1 MPMLTDEKQMRSA
14 LQLAAQNPFEGV
26 DPGFIERFKSDYAG
40 MHEAK
45 NSNARDLIVNE
56 IQRDFM
62 SQFYK
67 ESGQQLQAWITPKAG
82 VLGPADFSPDEGL
95 EASARGMFDAW
106 KKQNPQSALTFPDRD
121 FIDKEAVRRGAA
133 TISSGK
139 TLERRSTGF
148 GSTAGGFAGTMVGA
162 MTDPINAVSVL
173 FGAGAASGVLRTAL
187 IEGGIGM
194 ASEGVIQGLN
204 YDWRKQ
210 VEPDYS
216 LSDALGEVAAAGA
229 GGAIL
234 GGGIKGLAAA
244 WQRAKTGSWP
254 SHVKDTAYV
263 VTREAAIPSSRF
275 EQSVQGAAAHQAA
288 LTKSLDDLIQSR
300 PVELPPEAFVQ
311 ANARPGRV
319 YDADGNSVG
328 VRYEVVDADSLI
340 TSNRDDLSINP
351 DFPQELQPR
360 DRSRAMSQDQ
370 ISGIAANL
378 QPERLGFSSDASTG
392 APVVGPDG
400 LVESG
405 NGRVLALRRAYQQG
419 GIPSENYLNYLRSQ
433 NFDVEGIR
441 NPVLVA
447 RRVTDLEDRVAFVT
461 AANRSTAMRLGAAEQ
476 ALSDARLLDGDLLS
490 RLEGSDI
497 KAAGNQAFTRGFM
510 QKLPRAEQGNLID
523 KDGFLSQEGERRIS
537 AALMGR
543 AYGEPAMLSRALEDT
558 DNNIKGIA
566 GALSDSSA
574 PWSMM
579 RDAVA
584 RGDIPAGMDITDDL
598 LNAVRL
604 VMKARDEGR
613 AVRDVVNQ
621 GEMFGG
627 PDELSK
633 IVARAMFSDADL
645 KRPVGR
651 ARLAEFLRDYATEAM
666 KNDAGPRLFGDALGS
681 ADILKSSLERVGRN
695 DLMRVAEERLTPE
708 NIQKLYDSPETA
720 EVAIM
725 DAERLIADR
734 EELSVAERNRMA
746 RAKEQGFTIE
756 GFHGTGAV
764 FDDFSADYLGS
775 NTGAESA
782 SKGFFFASNPETSHA
797 YLRELGSDY
806 FIDPETVDHQA
817 LSMMP
822 AAVKKD
828 VREVWDIAEKM
839 RQTDDDVEYDQ
850 LALRHDELTARI
862 DAAAEAF
869 REQFEAGNNI
879 RPVLLRMQNPFEFDM
894 KGNPEREITFADL
907 IDQAK
912 AAGHDGLIIRNTFDG
927 GPLDDI
933 KVVFSPDQIRSR
945 FDQFEATGKPTVN
958 PEPPPSSEPV
968 MIDLGDGRG
977 ARDLNDILR
986 EADDEIAAAKDIEA
1000 CTIGRDAG
1008 E

>member
-1 MPMLTDEKQMRSA
+1 MPMLTDEKQMRA
-14 LQLAAQNPFEGV
+14 AMQLAAQNPFEGV

-204 YDWRKQ
+204 YDWRRQ

-254 SHVKDTAYV
+254 SHIKDTAHV
-263 VTREAAIPSSRF
+263 VTREAAIPASRF

-419 GIPSENYLNYLRSQ
+419 GVPSENYLNYLRSQ

-490 RLEGSDI
+490 RLDGSDI

-708 NIQKLYDSPETA
+708 AVEKMTA
-720 EVAIM
+720 DPLVDEVAVM
-725 DAERLIADR
+725 DAQR
-734 EELSVAERNRMA
+734 
-746 RAKEQGFTIE
+746 
-756 GFHGTGAV
+756 
-764 FDDFSADYLGS
+764 
-775 NTGAESA
+775 
-782 SKGFFFASNPETSHA
+782 
-797 YLRELGSDY
+797 
-806 FIDPETVDHQA
+806 
-817 LSMMP
+817 
-822 AAVKKD
+822 
-828 VREVWDIAEKM
+828 
-839 RQTDDDVEYDQ
+839 
-850 LALRHDELTARI
+850 
-862 DAAAEAF
+862 
-869 REQFEAGNNI
+869 
-879 RPVLLRMQNPFEFDM
+879 LRMDQPDM
-894 KGNPEREITFADL
+894 
-907 IDQAK
+907 
-912 AAGHDGLIIRNTFDG
+912 
-927 GPLDDI
+927 
-933 KVVFSPDQIRSR
+933 
-945 FDQFEATGKPTVN
+945 TV
-958 PEPPPSSEPV
+958 
-968 MIDLGDGRG
+968 DLGDGLGQRSL
-977 ARDLNDILR
+977 ADILD
-986 EADDEIAAAKDIEA
+986 EADDEIAAAREIEA
-1000 CTIGRDAG
+1000 CAIGR
-1008 E
+1008 EKTE